1 MYAGASGDFNPMHTD
16 EVAAQ
21 EAGLPSVFGHGMF
34 TAGLLAT
41 AVTNYVG
48 IGNLKSYRVRFTKQT
63 WPGEMLTHER
73 STVAREAPGQRGRAR
88 LFGRERSG
96 EAKIQRRSGRGA
108 AGEGDHGRIRG
119 STCRRPTS
127 RRSRSGTGARRASS
141 SSGTATRAATT
152 TSTRGRSARRAGA
165 TTSSWK
171 EASGRGTL
179 YTYSVVH
186 VNDLPPFHERVP
198 YVAAIVELDEGP
210 RVMTNIEGVPVRRAA
225 RRHAGRRRLQGDLRR
240 RDDPGLPPR
249 ARAGAGYDSVAS

>member
-21 EAGLPSVFGHGMF
+21 AAGLPSVFGHGMF

-63 WPGEMLTHER
+63 WPGEDADDDGHR
-73 STVAREAPGQRGRAR
+73 RAR
-88 LFGRERSG
+88 SGPATRSCSTARSSTRT
-96 EAKIQRRSGRGA
+96 AKRRSRA
-108 AGEGDHGRIRG
+108 KRSRCWRDLPRCG

-127 RRSRSGTGARRASS
+127 RPSRSGTGARKAGS
-141 SSGTATRAATT
+141 SSGTATRAAATT
-152 TSTRGRSARRAGA
+152 TTRGRSARRVGA

-186 VNDLPPFHERVP
+186 VNDLPPFNERVP

-210 RVMTNIEGVPVRRAA
+210 RVMTNIEGMPLDELRS
-225 RRHAGRRRLQGDLRR
+225 RHAGRRRLQADLRR
-240 RDDPGLPPR
+240 RHDPRLP
-249 ARAGAGYDSVAS
+249 ARA